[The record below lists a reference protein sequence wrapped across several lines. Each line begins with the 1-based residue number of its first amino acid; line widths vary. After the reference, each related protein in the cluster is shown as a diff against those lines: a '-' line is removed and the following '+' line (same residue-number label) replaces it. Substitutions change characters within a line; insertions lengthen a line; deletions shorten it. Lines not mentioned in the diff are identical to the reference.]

1 MVRQLNQVSE
11 YMLDCILKGLKVSG
25 ERSGVNMDG
34 SYKAGMKLLGLQAR
48 ANNMDLKRDS
58 VRHALIYME
67 NEGLVEAEYRLTKKG
82 REWAKTCEERV
93 AEALE
98 GDDD

>member
-34 SYKAGMKLLGLQAR
+34 SYNAGMTLLGCR
-48 ANNMDLKRDS
+48 
-58 VRHALIYME
+58 
-67 NEGLVEAEYRLTKKG
+67 
-82 REWAKTCEERV
+82 RV
-93 AEALE
+93 PTTWT
-98 GDDD
+98 